1 MRNLI
6 IPQQNT
12 NSKITCYNER
22 HLFKLLTLQNNK
34 LPFDEKSHSTN
45 DVSKHRILI
54 VKKGRGELIVDSVKM
69 QLSDNMV
76 FCLSPGQIYHLKA
89 EENPEGVVI
98 AFASSFPGIANSVAE
113 TIFNR
118 RLFTNASSGTL
129 IKIDEEINDELTFS
143 LTYLTREY
151 LSGSTLKMEI
161 IRQYL
166 NIILIILSKKVQPQP
181 LKEYNNATSQIV
193 SRFFN
198 LVQKNFIT
206 KKQVTEYASLLAVS
220 PNYLNNLVKKLS
232 GYPASHHIQQCVIR
246 EAKRQAVYS
255 DCNMKEIAF
264 ALGFEEITHFCK
276 FFKKMEGITFSEYRK
291 KTYKELVN

>member
-1 MRNLI
+1 MINLI
-6 IPQQNT
+6 YQRNT
-12 NSKITCYNER
+12 ESNISSFNER
-22 HLFKLLTLQNNK
+22 HLFELLPLQNNE
-34 LPFDEKSHSTN
+34 LPFDEKSYKAN

-54 VKKGRGELIVDSVKM
+54 MKKGKGELIIDSVKM

-76 FCLSPGQIYHLKA
+76 YCLSPGQIYHIKA

-98 AFASSFPGIANSVAE
+98 AFASSFPGLENSIAE

-118 RLFTNASSGTL
+118 RLFTNIGSGTI
-129 IKIDEEINDELTFS
+129 IKIDEEINDELSFA
-143 LTYLTREY
+143 LTYLSREY
-151 LSGSTLKMEI
+151 LSGTTLKMEV

-166 NIILIILSKKVQPQP
+166 KIILIILSKKVQPQKP
-181 LKEYNNATSQIV
+181 KEYNSTKSQIV
-193 SRFFN
+193 SRFFI

-220 PNYLNNLVKKLS
+220 PNYLNNLVKRVS
-232 GYPASHHIQQCVIR
+232 GFPASYHIQQSIIR

-276 FFKKMEGITFSEYRK
+276 FFKKMEGVTFSQYRK